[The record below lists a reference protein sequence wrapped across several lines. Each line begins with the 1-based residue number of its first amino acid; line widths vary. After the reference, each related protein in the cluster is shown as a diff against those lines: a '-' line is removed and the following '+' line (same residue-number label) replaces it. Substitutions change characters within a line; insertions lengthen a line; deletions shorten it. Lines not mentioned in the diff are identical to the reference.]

1 MNFWALG
8 IFFRGELLV
17 FGPSISKH
25 LHNGITLEEMPF
37 VLMIFNPPMLSY
49 LECVEENHLVI
60 SLALMIHALAPKS
73 EKNLGMLPPPAQQ
86 WLSWRFVFWVEISE
100 KIYRHPGDGI
110 YTPSKWWHYVTCHE
124 STGQGLHIHPWIFQA
139 FMLHCLSQLGGPITT
154 EIHWAMNP
162 LRPSKTIA
170 FCEVLMGVCPLPPQK
185 KERLP
190 HLTASWQ
197 LPWHTNSYKHVFS
210 RRQVTSSR
218 RQGAHHVTVESDQ
231 KGPRKN
237 EWILKQL
244 HGNRDISR
252 NPVTPFKGPW
262 QTRTIKQSG
271 FASFSPCFCRR
282 ATSAFRRITSR
293 KSLQNNVWILLWA
306 TANLFL
312 PLFHGDI

>member
-1 MNFWALG
+1 MRWRESPGYLP
-8 IFFRGELLV
+8 
-17 FGPSISKH
+17 GPH
-25 LHNGITLEEMPF
+25 DP
-37 VLMIFNPPMLSY
+37 
-49 LECVEENHLVI
+49 CVSSQIL
-60 SLALMIHALAPKS
+60 
-73 EKNLGMLPPPAQQ
+73 KNLGMLPPPAQQ

-170 FCEVLMGVCPLPPQK
+170 FCEVLIGVCPLPPKK

-218 RQGAHHVTVESDQ
+218 RQGPHRVTVESDQ
-231 KGPRKN
+231 KGPKKMNGFSNNCMGTGISQETRLPH
-237 EWILKQL
+237 LKAPGKPEQSNNQGL
-244 HGNRDISR
+244 HRSAH
-252 NPVTPFKGPW
+252 VFAEGPL
-262 QTRTIKQSG
+262 RLFG
-271 FASFSPCFCRR
+271 ASPPENLSKTMSESFFGQPPTCFCHYSMEIYKSWSQPYHVTHRR
-282 ATSAFRRITSR
+282 DSHAQRSKVRIR
-293 KSLQNNVWILLWA
+293 GMRPEFQYW
-306 TANLFL
+306 
-312 PLFHGDI
+312 